1 MSEVIRYGGGG
12 VPYVGPNAEPKE
24 EEFVL
29 NCSIEETWDD
39 GEVSS
44 TSGSFDY
51 KATILPLEGGDFLL
65 AKN

>member
-1 MSEVIRYGGGG
+1 MPSSIVIFSLN
-12 VPYVGPNAEPKE
+12 VLAVKPKE

>member
-1 MSEVIRYGGGG
+1 IVF
-12 VPYVGPNAEPKE
+12 AEPKE